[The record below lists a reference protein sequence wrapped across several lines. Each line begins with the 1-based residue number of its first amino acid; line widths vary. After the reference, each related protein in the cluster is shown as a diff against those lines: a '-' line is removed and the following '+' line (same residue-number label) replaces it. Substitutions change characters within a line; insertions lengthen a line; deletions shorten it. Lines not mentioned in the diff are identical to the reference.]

1 MTNTNTLFTDAT
13 VEQCIRL
20 INCGCELVRITTP
33 GIHEAE
39 NLIHIKKELR
49 LRGYNTPIIAD
60 VHFNS
65 EVAEVAAKI
74 VEKVRINPGNYCDR
88 KIAWKT
94 NYSDK
99 DYTDEVERINNRIT
113 PLIKICRQYG
123 TAIRIGSNHG
133 SLSDRIVFRYGNTA
147 LGMVESVIEFV
158 RIFQYHN
165 FDNLVLSLKSNNVN
179 MMVDAYHL
187 LVERMKSENFSYPLH
202 IGVTEAGSGSEG
214 RIKSAAGIGALLDD
228 GIGDTIRV
236 SLSEKPEAEIPPA
249 KILGR
254 RNKDLNYPSPLSDIT
269 THSFTN
275 DDELVTDEVEKIG
288 KYNVPIVIVSANDG
302 NDFNEADFVFS
313 GSKAIPGRK
322 CIVDVQDWDPSDELS
337 FPLFRANQYL
347 SSSKKSPSLNF
358 ILISTISFGQFFM
371 SSIMNDP
378 TVVFIIESVQR
389 HAAIDI
395 RSVMIRLLT
404 EGCKRPSIIKISYNL
419 DIWEQIQSF
428 AASDVGLI
436 MTMGLGAGI
445 WLDVENSQPSHI
457 EKISFEILQAI
468 GKRIVKTEYISCPTC
483 GRTSFSL
490 IETIDR
496 VKQLTSHLKGL
507 KIAVM
512 GCVVNGPG
520 EMADANYGYVG
531 SSRGKI
537 NLYKGKELVKH
548 NIDEANALDELINL
562 IKDNG
567 DWKDI

>member
-1 MTNTNTLFTDAT
+1 
-13 VEQCIRL
+13 
-20 INCGCELVRITTP
+20 
-33 GIHEAE
+33 
-39 NLIHIKKELR
+39 
-49 LRGYNTPIIAD
+49 
-60 VHFNS
+60 
-65 EVAEVAAKI
+65 
-74 VEKVRINPGNYCDR
+74 
-88 KIAWKT
+88 
-94 NYSDK
+94 
-99 DYTDEVERINNRIT
+99 
-113 PLIKICRQYG
+113 
-123 TAIRIGSNHG
+123 
-133 SLSDRIVFRYGNTA
+133 
-147 LGMVESVIEFV
+147 
-158 RIFQYHN
+158 
-165 FDNLVLSLKSNNVN
+165 